1 MFDSIIVCR
10 DYDDL
15 SAVASEFHVRK
26 RMLPVVLVFHTRA
39 RTAGYVK
46 NIEPTFV
53 RDHVLSLMKEN
64 NNPKS
69 EDGKFSKVTL
79 QLGGGDL

>member
-1 MFDSIIVCR
+1 
-10 DYDDL
+10 
-15 SAVASEFHVRK
+15 
-26 RMLPVVLVFHTRA
+26 MLPVALLFHTRA
-39 RTAGYVK
+39 RNAGLIKLV
-46 NIEPTFV
+46 NVDFV
-53 RDHVLSLMKEN
+53 RDHVLEHLKEN